1 MPKMTYGEST
11 TLLDVPAGWYV
22 ARFMGTEAREPIKE
36 SRFGNEGA
44 PRMGWLWEVTEGPHR
59 GKKISQES
67 GVRASLKSTAMR
79 MLTGLSGGK
88 VAVGQQVDTDTFVGR
103 LYRVKVAVND
113 ASDKGN
119 LHVADVEPYEAAAPA
134 PAPAGNGRPAA
145 GPPPRRQAAAPA
157 APPET
162 SYWVCQSDTGD
173 PVSMSFR
180 EMEDWVRAE
189 HRDPAE
195 VQVCKGGEV
204 EYKSAAH
211 YGVTLK
217 SPSGRD
223 DSDIPF

>member
-11 TLLDVPAGWYV
+11 TLLEVPAGWYV
-22 ARFMGTEAREPIKE
+22 AKFVGTEAREPIKE

-79 MLTGLSGGK
+79 MITGLSGGK
-88 VAVGQQVDTDTFVGR
+88 IAVGQQVDTDGFVGN

-119 LHVADVEPYEAAAPA
+119 LHVADVEPCEASTPA
-134 PAPAGNGRPAA
+134 PPQAGNGRPAA

-157 APPET
+157 APPEP
-162 SYWVCQSDTGD
+162 SFWVAKSDAGD
-173 PVSMSFR
+173 PVRMTLR
-180 EMEDWVRAE
+180 ELQEWVAAE
-189 HRDPAE
+189 HKDP
-195 VQVCKGGEV
+195 KEV
-204 EYKSAAH
+204 EVVREGEEEWKSAADF
-211 YGVTLK
+211 GVT
-217 SPSGRD
+217 
-223 DSDIPF
+223 SDIPW